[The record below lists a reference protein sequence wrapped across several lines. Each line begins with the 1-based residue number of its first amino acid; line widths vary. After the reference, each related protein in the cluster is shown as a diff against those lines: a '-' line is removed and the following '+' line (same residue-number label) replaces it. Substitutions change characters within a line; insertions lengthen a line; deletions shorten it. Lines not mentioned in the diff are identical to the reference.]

1 MPLSQAI
8 VFKAKRIGIFFTK
21 RLVSNDKSSKE
32 ALRSLPVP
40 RKIGLMSRSNLFAI
54 LGIVLCGF
62 IAWYYQA
69 QTNKENLELK
79 TAIQRESSPA
89 ASSNGGTGGISSRS
103 PDSKGSEVSTASRDE
118 IQNELQDVTNRL
130 NETRAAMD
138 EKRQRLEALMSQRS
152 EEAPVSENA
161 EEVENVDQDTELD
174 VAQIQQLNDRL
185 NDLNAEESS
194 LMATGDSVGVEGT
207 QATMAAR
214 DQIDN
219 QIRVLDDA
227 IKETEL
233 QIQEWQNNNS
243 YINER
248 QENLS
253 RLQSQ
258 LDSQNQQLE
267 ELRNQ
272 RGNLFNETLQNTQA
286 EQLAKE
292 QRLAEIITTKQS
304 LYQEI
309 ERLRA
314 QVSQRQSSTYVNPLT
329 RLEQEDE
336 DEFMILRESYEED
349 RRDYQNLE
357 EEKKKL
363 ESELLAL

>member
-8 VFKAKRIGIFFTK
+8 VFKLRAMGIFFIK
-21 RLVSNDKSSKE
+21 RPVSYDKSSKE
-32 ALRSLPVP
+32 ALRSLSLPC
-40 RKIGLMSRSNLFAI
+40 KIEPMSRSNLFAI
-54 LGIVLCGF
+54 LGIILCGF
-62 IAWYYQA
+62 IAWYYQSR
-69 QTNKENLELK
+69 TNRENQELK
-79 TAIQRESSPA
+79 TAIQRENTSSADSTGSENTRSPA
-89 ASSNGGTGGISSRS
+89 AS
-103 PDSKGSEVSTASRDE
+103 GSSTASRSE
-118 IQNELQDVTNRL
+118 IQNEIQDVTQRM
-130 NETRAAMD
+130 NEARAAMD

-152 EEAPVSENA
+152 TETPPLENPQ
-161 EEVENVDQDTELD
+161 EPENVDQDTEHD

-185 NDLNAEESS
+185 NDLNSEESS

-219 QIRVLDDA
+219 QIRLLDDA

-233 QIQEWQNNNS
+233 QLQEWQNNNG
-243 YINER
+243 YVNEKE
-248 QENLS
+248 ENLS

-258 LDSQNQQLE
+258 LDSQNQE
-267 ELRNQ
+267 MEDLRNQ

-286 EQLAKE
+286 EQSAKE
-292 QRLAEIITTKQS
+292 QRLSEITNSKQS

-314 QVSQRQSSTYVNPLT
+314 QVSQRQSTTYENHLS
-329 RLEQEDE
+329 RLGNEDE
-336 DEFMILRESYEED
+336 IMVLRESYEED
-349 RRDYQNLE
+349 RRDYQTLE